1 MVGAVNAGRDDTAT
15 GQRSLLDDGV
25 WVGLGQVGT
34 LAAKLVGLR
43 MLTEVFATDVFG
55 AASVMLAFMALVLAT
70 ACNPLVQALMRA
82 LPASSEAGGEAQLR
96 RVGLRML
103 WPCLGMQVLLLLL
116 LLELSSEL
124 DVHHS
129 VYALAGLLAFTWAET
144 LRCFETGLLTARRD
158 QRRYA
163 IWNLVDAWARPLGAL
178 LFATLA
184 GPSVAT
190 MLWGYA
196 IASALV
202 LVLFSSWR
210 VGLSV
215 AAEPLAC
222 PSPVVADVQT
232 ADHRQRDSL
241 LRYAMTLVP
250 LAPIAWLLAGAD
262 RVFLASYAG
271 AAATGVFVA
280 ACGLG
285 SAPMIALSMSLLTVF
300 RPLLYRSIS
309 VGDAVGERQLL
320 LRWIASYVAIAVVGL
335 LMITW
340 LAPHAAMW
348 FLGEQFRGAAELIP
362 WVAAAFALQ
371 GLQVVFETRIMAWHC
386 NRRLW
391 VLQLLGGGCALG
403 LYVLLIPALGAFGA
417 VLAMLISMG
426 CACAFAVLLASRP
439 PGGVQA
445 PAS

>member
-1 MVGAVNAGRDDTAT
+1 MLSRQGADAGPTRH
-15 GQRSLLDDGV
+15 SLFDDGM

-34 LAAKLVGLR
+34 LAARLVGLR

-55 AASVMLAFMALVLAT
+55 SASVMLALMALVLAT

-82 LPASSEAGGEAQLR
+82 VPAVDVADTSRIR
-96 RVGLRML
+96 RVGLGML
-103 WPCLGMQVLLLLL
+103 WPCLAMQGLLLLG

-124 DVHHS
+124 DLHHS
-129 VYALAGLLAFTWAET
+129 TYALLGLLAFTWAET
-144 LRCFETGLLTARRD
+144 MRSFETGLLTARRD

-163 IWNLVDAWARPLGAL
+163 AWNFVDAWARPVGAL
-178 LFATLA
+178 GLA
-184 GPSVAT
+184 ALLGPSVAT

-196 IASALV
+196 LASV
-202 LVLFSSWR
+202 LVLFLFRGWR
-210 VGLSV
+210 VGLES
-215 AAEPLAC
+215 APAGAGDANATSEGEG
-222 PSPVVADVQT
+222 D
-232 ADHRQRDSL
+232 RQQRASL
-241 LRYAMTLVP
+241 LRYAATLVP

-285 SAPMIALSMSLLTVF
+285 SAPMIALSMALLTVF

-309 VGDAVGERQLL
+309 AGDAAGERQLL
-320 LRWIASYVAIAVVGL
+320 LRWIGCYVLIAAIGL
-335 LMITW
+335 LLITW
-340 LAPHAAMW
+340 LAPLAATW
-348 FLGEQFRGAAELIP
+348 FLGAQFRGAADLVP

-386 NRRLW
+386 NYRLW
-391 VLQLLGGGCALG
+391 ILQLLGGACALA
-403 LYVLLIPALGAFGA
+403 LYVLLIPELGAFGA

-426 CACAFAVLLASRP
+426 CACALAVFLASRP
-439 PGGVQA
+439 PALAVRA
-445 PAS
+445 T